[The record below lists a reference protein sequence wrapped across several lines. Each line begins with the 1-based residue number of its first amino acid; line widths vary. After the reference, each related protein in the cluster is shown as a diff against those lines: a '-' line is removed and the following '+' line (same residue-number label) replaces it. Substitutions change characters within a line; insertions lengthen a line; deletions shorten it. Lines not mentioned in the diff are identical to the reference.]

1 LPATASICAGS
12 GASVPVAA
20 SRALTSIGSVMPAS
34 SLGL

>member
-1 LPATASICAGS
+1 LAATASICAGS
-12 GASVPVAA
+12 GCSVPDTA